1 MAYGGLSKWKV
12 DSTICFAAA
21 VYLRNGRYMDRTSTF
36 KTTFIFTFHNTSH
49 VVKRELVVSI
59 RVDPDAYLP
68 ILKELCCNI
77 LAEGAK
83 VRVTLGTFNFSRLI
97 PPCTKLLLR

>member
-21 VYLRNGRYMDRTSTF
+21 VHLRNGRYMDRTSTF
-36 KTTFIFTFHNTSH
+36 KTTFIFNTSH

-68 ILKELCCNI
+68 ILKELGCNI

-97 PPCTKLLLR
+97 PPCTKLLSR